1 MTMHTLLTCL
11 LPLRH
16 RWARRRAAEHALRR
30 FMSRRQALRIA
41 RLIP

>member
-1 MTMHTLLTCL
+1 MTLHTLLAGL

-16 RWARRRAAEHALRR
+16 RWARRRTAERALRR
-30 FMSRRQALRIA
+30 FMSRRRALRIA